1 LLSLDQWPEPL
12 LKFIDSSGFDY
23 PMWSSAAL
31 TALSSGLHSC
41 LSKSDWSCCIALSAS
56 TRNSRRVLKTNLQR
70 SQYAVLGVLP
80 MNRAI
85 LRFRS
90 GIATSLQGTITES
103 NAFLG
108 SAVAIRYQ
116 PSAYRFPHGRG
127 LDNCA
132 IQRRRQAESRD
143 NKRRD
148 REALPRDTRWSWK
161 MAAAPRP

>member
-1 LLSLDQWPEPL
+1 
-12 LKFIDSSGFDY
+12 
-23 PMWSSAAL
+23 MWSSAAL

-41 LSKSDWSCCIALSAS
+41 LSKSDWSCCLALSAS
-56 TRNSRRVLKTNLQR
+56 TRNSRRVLKTNLQT

-108 SAVAIRYQ
+108 SAVAIDHQ
-116 PSAYRFPHGRG
+116 PFRIIVSVVATSSTTAQFSVGDERSPGITS
-127 LDNCA
+127 DA
-132 IQRRRQAESRD
+132 IGKSPASRRAAE
-143 NKRRD
+143 
-148 REALPRDTRWSWK
+148 REDGCSTETVEDPVDKNHTAD
-161 MAAAPRP
+161 